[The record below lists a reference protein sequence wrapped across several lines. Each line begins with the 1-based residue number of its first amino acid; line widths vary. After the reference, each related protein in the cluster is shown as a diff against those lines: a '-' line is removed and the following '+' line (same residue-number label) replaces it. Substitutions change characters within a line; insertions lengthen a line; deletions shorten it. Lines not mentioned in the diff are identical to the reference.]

1 MCSCIMNGA
10 IITTQPL
17 GGEKSNRHLLERLEY
32 RTIPGGVRMDVFLHF
47 SISLYFFPPNVIR
60 NQQQDLPRTSIPFFL
75 FPFCRWPQGTYI
87 FFPMGL
93 APYSIGANNYFPFS
107 PSSSLPTPNRK
118 TPPHTLPFREQKT
131 FPFSSVLPLTLG
143 GEAKKKWRAIMNPRR
158 LDVVPASPRLCQLQ
172 GRRCGS
178 ASQGNKTTRRLGC
191 GSPKGARLVR

>member
-118 TPPHTLPFREQKT
+118 LPHTHYLFGSRKPSL
-131 FPFSSVLPLTLG
+131 FPLFCPSPW
-143 GEAKKKWRAIMNPRR
+143 GEKRKKN
-158 LDVVPASPRLCQLQ
+158 
-172 GRRCGS
+172 G
-178 ASQGNKTTRRLGC
+178 
-191 GSPKGARLVR
+191 VR